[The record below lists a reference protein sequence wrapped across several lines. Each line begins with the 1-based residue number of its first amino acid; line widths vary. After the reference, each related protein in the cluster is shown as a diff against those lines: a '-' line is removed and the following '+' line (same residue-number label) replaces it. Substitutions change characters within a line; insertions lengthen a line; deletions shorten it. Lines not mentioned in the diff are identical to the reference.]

1 MLPRLPVCLVFSR
14 KVVDAGGDALSG
26 VTRLQEMTRK
36 DVAMWKRLFVI
47 SMIFTVPL
55 LLAHWLQVRKEVHSR
70 QAPSSVVLV
79 QPGPAAKAAVGMY
92 MRTVAS

>member
-1 MLPRLPVCLVFSR
+1 MFAP

-47 SMIFTVPL
+47 SALFTVPL
-55 LLAHWLQVRKEVHSR
+55 LLAHWLQVS
-70 QAPSSVVLV
+70 
-79 QPGPAAKAAVGMY
+79 
-92 MRTVAS
+92 

>member
-1 MLPRLPVCLVFSR
+1 MFSCPRDFTCFGLAR

-47 SMIFTVPL
+47 SALFTIPL
-55 LLAHWLQVRKEVHSR
+55 LFAHWLQVQVAVYGKI
-70 QAPSSVVLV
+70 VVL
-79 QPGPAAKAAVGMY
+79 
-92 MRTVAS
+92 